1 MNISM
6 IILRKTVI
14 IIIVILDINV
24 HTISIIIAIH
34 YSLLTTHYSLLTTYY
49 WLLTTDY

>member
-1 MNISM
+1 MNINM
-6 IILRKTVI
+6 IIVRKTVI
-14 IIIVILDINV
+14 IISVIRDINV

-34 YSLLTTHYSLLTTYY
+34 YSLLITHYSLLTTHY